1 MLKIKSCLGTSKVHG
16 IGLFSGEN
24 IEERSVV
31 WQFNPFIDQV
41 FSIRKFRT
49 VSQSVN
55 TFGLQHLYASS
66 YKRNNKYY
74 YITDNARF
82 INHSGDQYN
91 IIFANDFTEVAA
103 RPIKKGEE
111 ILENYFLSYDK
122 DDFFYFE
129 FNNLDMTQY
138 LALNGKARKFYANN
152 QNLS

>member
-1 MLKIKSCLGTSKVHG
+1 MGTSKVHG

-24 IEERSVV
+24 IEEGSVV

-103 RPIKKGEE
+103 RPIKKVKKFWKIIFYIMIRMIFS
-111 ILENYFLSYDK
+111 IL
-122 DDFFYFE
+122 
-129 FNNLDMTQY
+129 NLIIWT
-138 LALNGKARKFYANN
+138 
-152 QNLS
+152 

>member
-1 MLKIKSCLGTSKVHG
+1 MLKIKSYLDASKVHG
-16 IGLFSGEN
+16 IGLYAGEN
-24 IEERSVV
+24 IKEGSIV
-31 WQFNPFIDQV
+31 WQFNPFIDQI

-55 TFGLQHLYASS
+55 NFGLQHLYASS
-66 YKRNNKYY
+66 YKRNNKYF

-82 INHSGDQYN
+82 INHSNDQYN
-91 IIFANDFTEVAA
+91 IIFVDDFNEVAT
-103 RPIKKGEE
+103 RSIKKGEE

-129 FNNLDMTQY
+129 FNNLNMSQY
-138 LALNGKARKFYANN
+138 LALNGKARKYYVNN

>member
-1 MLKIKSCLGTSKVHG
+1 MGTSKVHG

-103 RPIKKGEE
+103 RPIKKVKKFWKIIFYLMIRMIFS
-111 ILENYFLSYDK
+111 IL
-122 DDFFYFE
+122 
-129 FNNLDMTQY
+129 NLIIWT
-138 LALNGKARKFYANN
+138 
-152 QNLS
+152 